1 MTNERITPR
10 VGDGIACGDGWGVNV
25 TQVAERLLCRTQSRG
40 IGHGTREDA
49 DEGRSGC
56 AREGIDHEGR
66 HNAQCHNY
74 NTEDIETLATSTEGG
89 EEARAHLKAD
99 GIDEEYQ
106 AKLLE
111 EVE

>member
-1 MTNERITPR
+1 M
-10 VGDGIACGDGWGVNV
+10 A
-25 TQVAERLLCRTQSRG
+25 QVAESLLCRTQSRG

-49 DEGRSGC
+49 DEGRGRR
-56 AREGIDHEGR
+56 AREGIDHEGC
-66 HNAQCHNY
+66 HNTQCHNY

-111 EVE
+111 EVEQMLVDGDGKVAHQ